1 MIARVLFFILMAL
14 SLVGFGTVAWITTRS
29 PAAAVVEQ
37 SQPASAVRKSVLTT
51 TRPLRAG
58 SLLKPEDIGT
68 KDVLE
73 SDFGPGMTVDSPEAR
88 RALTGSMLKRPFGEA
103 EPMLD
108 GDLLKPGEH
117 GFLAAVLEPGARAV
131 TIPVDA
137 ASGAA
142 GLVWP
147 GDRVDVIVTQT
158 NGDPNLPAGRR
169 VGAETVLTYVRVIA
183 IDQQMIQGGRA
194 GVGDSPAK
202 TVTLEVSA
210 EQAQR
215 LTVAMRLGQISL
227 AVRSATPDTQMQAR
241 DVRSLPTWAR
251 DVLPS
256 MLTEA
261 LPTPAE
267 PRIRVFQGAGE
278 VREFKF

>member
-1 MIARVLFFILMAL
+1 MFVRILFFILMAL
-14 SLVGFGTVAWITTRS
+14 SLVGFGTVAWVTTR
-29 PAAAVVEQ
+29 PTQAVEAAQ
-37 SQPASAVRKSVLTT
+37 QPATPSPRKSVLITT
-51 TRPLRAG
+51 HPLRAG
-58 SLLKPEDIGT
+58 SLLKPEDLGS
-68 KDVLE
+68 KDVQE
-73 SDFGPGMTVDSPEAR
+73 SEIGPGMTLDSPEVR
-88 RALTGSMLKRPFGEA
+88 RALAGSMLKRSFGEA
-103 EPMLD
+103 EALLD
-108 GDLLKPGEH
+108 IDLLKPGEH

-158 NGDPNLPAGRR
+158 NGDPSLPVGRR
-169 VGAETVLTYVRVIA
+169 IGADTVLTNVRVIA

-194 GVGDSPAK
+194 GVGDAPAK

-227 AVRSATPDTQMQAR
+227 AVRSATSEGQAQAR
-241 DVRSLPTWAR
+241 DGRSIPTWAR

-261 LPTPAE
+261 LPPAAE
-267 PRIRVFQGAGE
+267 PKIRVFQGAGD